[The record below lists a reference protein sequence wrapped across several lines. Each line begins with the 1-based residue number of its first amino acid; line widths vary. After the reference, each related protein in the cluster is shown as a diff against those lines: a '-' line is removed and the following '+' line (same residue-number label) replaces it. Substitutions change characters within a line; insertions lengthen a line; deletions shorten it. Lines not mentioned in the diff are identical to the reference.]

1 MREQSTQ
8 RLFVPPLCLL
18 SWRNKKVGR
27 LRRNLLCAEHI
38 CSINWN
44 LHSKA
49 RPPFSARAQFFTI
62 PFYHTCYEKSSRFFP
77 TLKIPQTRFPYSP
90 NDFPIPPQRPSI
102 FSQIPI
108 YQPGCPGG
116 QCVPGA
122 SVIVTTGAARYRFC
136 LAKPSVSML
145 LNRPYSLRAPHNL
158 KLRKVK
164 PH

>member
-77 TLKIPQTRFPYSP
+77 TLKIPHTRFPYSP

-116 QCVPGA
+116 QCVHGA
-122 SVIVTTGAARYRFC
+122 VVIVAPLGP
-136 LAKPSVSML
+136 LGIVSA
-145 LNRPYSLRAPHNL
+145 SQNL
-158 KLRKVK
+158 
-164 PH
+164 PFPCC